1 MCLRPGVQTNWLD
14 DGMSELK
21 KDADD
26 HLLVGSV
33 VKAFRVLEAFDRPHR
48 SMGFSEISRVT
59 GLEKSAAQRAAHTLW
74 RLGYLDKAPGSGE
87 YRLSLRCQD
96 IGMRFA
102 EANRIVEMVAP
113 YITLLR
119 RKTVASVNLT
129 MLDRT
134 ETVFVQRHTTVD
146 MLGNKLGGRGRLPA
160 YCTATGIAMLS
171 QLPDAEVKAILAES
185 ELKPHM
191 PNTIWQVDDILARI
205 RKTREERYAFG
216 VEEDIA
222 SDITL
227 ACGFTDPATGD
238 VAAIGLSYFSGA
250 TTPDEVQAQ
259 ARDLLISIVD
269 NLARELAGS

>member
-1 MCLRPGVQTNWLD
+1 MT
-14 DGMSELK
+14 EHK
-21 KDADD
+21 KDTDD

-33 VKAFRVLEAFDRPHR
+33 VKAFRVLEAFDRQHR
-48 SMGFSEISRVT
+48 GMGFSEISRVT

-96 IGMRFA
+96 IGTRFA
-102 EANRIVEMVAP
+102 EASRIVDAVAP

-119 RKTVASVNLT
+119 RKTQASVNLT

-146 MLGNKLGGRGRLPA
+146 MLGNKLGVRARLPA

-171 QLPDAEVKAILAES
+171 RLPDAEVEAILAES
-185 ELKPHM
+185 DLKPHM
-191 PNTIWQVDDILARI
+191 PNTVWQVDEIMARI
-205 RKTREERYAFG
+205 RMARQQRFAFG
-216 VEEDIA
+216 IEEDIA

-238 VAAIGLSYFSGA
+238 VAAIGLSYFSGTTTA
-250 TTPDEVQAQ
+250 TEVQAQ
-259 ARDLLISIVD
+259 GRDLLISVVD
-269 NLARELAGS
+269 NLARELVDG